1 MNERHEGQLK
11 LAHQL
16 YDDRD
21 LKQELL
27 WQREFLDTGYLSYQ
41 QVCFNKWI
49 FDECLKRLE
58 NRKVGKWVY
67 DEASQNWRC
76 SECNETPKTIG
87 FVGSSAFM
95 TEHFKY
101 CNHCGIEMRGSENG

>member
-58 NRKVGKWVY
+58 ERKVGKWIKVTETEFGIGY
-67 DEASQNWRC
+67 QC
-76 SECNETPKTIG
+76 SECGRFIL
-87 FVGSSAFM
+87 
-95 TEHFKY
+95 TESIDGRKLEDFPY
-101 CNHCGIEMRGSENG
+101 CHCGAVMRGNENE